1 MKNLRSLLYGSTN
14 VFKLDALHC
23 RTGHYGICILV
34 RGDRSMNANPIVAK
48 TGEIGQFFEDITNKP
63 FLHLLEELDA
73 WCTNGLNGK

>member
-1 MKNLRSLLYGSTN
+1 
-14 VFKLDALHC
+14 
-23 RTGHYGICILV
+23 
-34 RGDRSMNANPIVAK
+34 MNANPIVAK